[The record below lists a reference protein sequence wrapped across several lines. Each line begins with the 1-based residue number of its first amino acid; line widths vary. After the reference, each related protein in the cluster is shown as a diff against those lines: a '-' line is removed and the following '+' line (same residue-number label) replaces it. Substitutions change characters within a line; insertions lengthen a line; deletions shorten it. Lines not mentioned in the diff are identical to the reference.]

1 MKVKRLKKTK
11 KTLKFFSINFRLT
24 PPYHILFDGTFLNHV
39 AHIHQP
45 LQEIVDRVFMRQ
57 PVVFYTTAQVVE
69 ELKKLEMED
78 ALKLAASLKTLSP
91 TGETPA
97 ESILNLVVTPNL
109 PKQQF
114 FVVATRDWEL
124 ISKIRKY
131 PKAMVLNI
139 NGVVPI
145 LDTPSYASQDVA
157 REKQLKLMGV
167 DPSSE
172 EWKRPARRGKG

>member
-11 KTLKFFSINFRLT
+11 KTLKFFSSNFRLV
-24 PPYHILFDGTFLNHV
+24 PPYHILFDGTFLNHI

-45 LQEIVDRVFMRQ
+45 LQDVIDRVFMKQ
-57 PVVFYTTAQVVE
+57 PVVFYTTTQVID

-78 ALKLAASLKTLSP
+78 ALKLTALLKTLSP
-91 TGETPA
+91 AGETPA
-97 ESILNLVVTPNL
+97 ESILNLVITPNL

-124 ISKIRKY
+124 ISKVRKY

-172 EWKRPARRGKG
+172 EWKRPARRGQR

>member
-11 KTLKFFSINFRLT
+11 RTLKFFSSNFRLV
-24 PPYHILFDGTFLNHV
+24 PPYHILFDGTFLNHI

-45 LQEIVDRVFMRQ
+45 LQDVIDRVFMKQ
-57 PVVFYTTAQVVE
+57 PVVFYTTTQVID

-78 ALKLAASLKTLSP
+78 ALKLTALLKTLSP
-91 TGETPA
+91 AGETPA
-97 ESILNLVVTPNL
+97 ESILNLVITPNL
-109 PKQQF
+109 PKQQ
-114 FVVATRDWEL
+114 L
-124 ISKIRKY
+124 ISKVRKY

-172 EWKRPARRGKG
+172 EWKRPARRGQR